1 MLKNYFVKF
10 RIVRGVVVVV
20 VIDVVVDV
28 DVVDVDVVVVDVIVV
43 DVIVVVVDVVV
54 ILEWIRCS
62 VPKLLCIRGVADPLK
77 LRQSRVREVK
87 HMKDQKYHWT
97 WIARKVGL
105 HVRQIVLKNVIYL

>member
-10 RIVRGVVVVV
+10 RIVRGVIVV

-28 DVVDVDVVVVDVIVV
+28 DVVVVDVVVVVV
-43 DVIVVVVDVVV
+43 DGVVAV

>member
-1 MLKNYFVKF
+1 MAHRSLLKNYFVKF

-43 DVIVVVVDVVV
+43 VVDIDVVVAV

-87 HMKDQKYHWT
+87 HMKDQK
-97 WIARKVGL
+97 
-105 HVRQIVLKNVIYL
+105 

>member
-10 RIVRGVVVVV
+10 RIVRGVIVV

-28 DVVDVDVVVVDVIVV
+28 DVVVVDVVVVVV
-43 DVIVVVVDVVV
+43 DGVVAV

-87 HMKDQKYHWT
+87 HMKDQK
-97 WIARKVGL
+97 
-105 HVRQIVLKNVIYL
+105 

>member
-1 MLKNYFVKF
+1 M
-10 RIVRGVVVVV
+10 VVA
-20 VIDVVVDV
+20 VVVDLIV
-28 DVVDVDVVVVDVIVV
+28 DVAVVDVIVV
-43 DVIVVVVDVVV
+43 DVVAVVVVDVVVVVVDGVVAV

>member
-1 MLKNYFVKF
+1 MAHRSLLKNYFVKF
-10 RIVRGVVVVV
+10 RIVRGVIVV

-28 DVVDVDVVVVDVIVV
+28 DVVVVDVVVVVV
-43 DVIVVVVDVVV
+43 DGVVAV

>member
-43 DVIVVVVDVVV
+43 VVDIDVVVAV

>member
-10 RIVRGVVVVV
+10 RIVRGVIVV

-28 DVVDVDVVVVDVIVV
+28 DVVVVDVVVVVV
-43 DVIVVVVDVVV
+43 DGVVAV

-105 HVRQIVLKNVIYL
+105 HVREIVLKNVIYL